1 MLFTMLF
8 SGHGLLDWGK
18 TLQRVTNPKE
28 KNSLP
33 PLKIVPQQPTKNF
46 PAWETYMA
54 VCVTLEIPYKR
65 RISPIQKQERNW
77 DELTFAK
84 TSGTVTSGGEKIGQ

>member
-1 MLFTMLF
+1 
-8 SGHGLLDWGK
+8 
-18 TLQRVTNPKE
+18 
-28 KNSLP
+28 
-33 PLKIVPQQPTKNF
+33 
-46 PAWETYMA
+46 MA